1 MNIFASK
8 IGTSAKE
15 WIRYVGQLTI
25 LLSQTVVCAVT
36 PPYKGV
42 RSLIQAQRIGP
53 GSFII
58 SALVAFFVGMI
69 IALQMAYQMV
79 QLSAE
84 LYIPNVIAV
93 ALTRELT
100 PDFSGQERTP
110 ALFLV
115 ARARRPQWSAR
126 ARIRCVFGQRQVRS
140 VCCNSTIKAK
150 ANLRPSG
157 YERAT
162 LPEKVSNYW
171 HSHARSGTSVR
182 VWLRRFIGYP
192 LVGSEIPY

>member
-1 MNIFASK
+1 MARSIANQAPNNESHPIHQIQELPGSALKSVSQALMPDRVTEKAWRRECPLIVQNSRLISNKYVFA
-8 IGTSAKE
+8 
-15 WIRYVGQLTI
+15 R
-25 LLSQTVVCAVT
+25 
-36 PPYKGV
+36 V
-42 RSLIQAQRIGP
+42 RSHK
-53 GSFII
+53 
-58 SALVAFFVGMI
+58 
-69 IALQMAYQMV
+69 
-79 QLSAE
+79 
-84 LYIPNVIAV
+84 
-93 ALTRELT
+93 LTRELT

-182 VWLRRFIGYP
+182 V
-192 LVGSEIPY
+192 